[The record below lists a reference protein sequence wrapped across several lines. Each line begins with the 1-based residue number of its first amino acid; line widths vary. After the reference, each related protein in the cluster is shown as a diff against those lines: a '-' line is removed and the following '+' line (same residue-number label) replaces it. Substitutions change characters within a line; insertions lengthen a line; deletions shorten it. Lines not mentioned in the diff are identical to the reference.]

1 VPKYFYKC
9 SHCNEEQSFL
19 HGFSE
24 TKTDCVFCGSE
35 NTLKKIIKRFNV
47 EKPNKPSQ
55 VGSLVKSS
63 IEEFKQELEEEKRSM
78 QEEMY
83 E

>member
-1 VPKYFYKC
+1 MVLARLKLIVCFVVART
-9 SHCNEEQSFL
+9 L
-19 HGFSE
+19 
-24 TKTDCVFCGSE
+24 
-35 NTLKKIIKRFNV
+35 LKKIIKRFNV

>member
-1 VPKYFYKC
+1 
-9 SHCNEEQSFL
+9 
-19 HGFSE
+19 
-24 TKTDCVFCGSE
+24 VFCGSE